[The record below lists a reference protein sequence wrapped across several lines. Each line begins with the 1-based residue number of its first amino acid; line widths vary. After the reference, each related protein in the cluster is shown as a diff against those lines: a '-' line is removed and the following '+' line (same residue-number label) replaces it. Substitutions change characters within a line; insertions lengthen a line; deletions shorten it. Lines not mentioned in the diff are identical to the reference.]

1 MSSKSSDYMD
11 FIGNIQYNIIIPCM
25 EELRMSFGEELYRLR
40 IKANFKQEDIAQT
53 LGVKKNTISNYE
65 NNISKPCYNL
75 LVKLCNLLK
84 VDANCFMRDD
94 LEYISN
100 GITSEENQI
109 LTSYQK
115 LSKSDRRVVDFILGI
130 GEYDVSKTIEK
141 HSKVY
146 LLPVYEQNVAAG
158 PGQLGFDQKHT
169 MEEFHEDDI
178 PKKVSYGIHIKGS
191 SMETNDENNI
201 PDKSTVLVSTE
212 FDYDGLIGEAVIA
225 NIGGVL
231 VCKEYNIAKDGHL
244 WLKSRNPNK
253 SNDDRHIY
261 DIDRVKII
269 GRVVKVIS
277 N

>member
-1 MSSKSSDYMD
+1 MD

-75 LVKLCNLLK
+75 LVKLCNLFK

-141 HSKVY
+141 HSKIY
-146 LLPVYEQNVAAG
+146 LFPVYEQDVAAG
-158 PGQLGFDQKHT
+158 PGQLGFEQKHT
-169 MEEFHEDDI
+169 MGEFYESDM
-178 PKKVSYGIHIKGS
+178 PEKVSYGIHIKGI
-191 SMETNDENNI
+191 SMKTDDENNI
-201 PDKSTVLVSTE
+201 PDKSTVLISTE
-212 FDYDGLIGEAVIA
+212 LDYDELIGEAVIA

-231 VCKEYNIAKDGHL
+231 VCKEYNIAEDGHL
-244 WLKSRNPNK
+244 WLKSRNPDK
-253 SNDDRHIY
+253 SDEDRHIY

-269 GRVVKVIS
+269 GRVVKVVTS
-277 N
+277 

>member
-1 MSSKSSDYMD
+1 MNS
-11 FIGNIQYNIIIPCM
+11 IGERIR
-25 EELRMSFGEELYRLR
+25 ELRQKRGLTQQQLADNLNCSH
-40 IKANFKQEDIAQT
+40 Q
-53 LGVKKNTISNYE
+53 TISCYE
-65 NNISKPCYNL
+65 NNRNLNKIQDFIQVCKYFNEDIYYLITGSKNNNG
-75 LVKLCNLLK
+75 KEIT
-84 VDANCFMRDD
+84 
-94 LEYISN
+94 LEEQRVLS
-100 GITSEENQI
+100 
-109 LTSYQK
+109 SYYK
-115 LSKSDRRVVDFILGI
+115 LSDSDRRVVDFILRI
-130 GEYDVSKTIEK
+130 GESATNKIIEY
-141 HSKVY
+141 HDKVY
-146 LLPVYEQNVAAG
+146 RLPVYEQNVAAG